1 MNISNLDK
9 VIIMSEDNESELT
22 KIYNFIINY
31 STKTLSEL
39 PLNSISWDKLDVY
52 IDLRQRGK
60 IVEESDDKTL
70 IIKEKNKKSTLVLVI
85 NENEKINFKYILEKL
100 QQARNMNIEL
110 VISIVD
116 KYGDVTYYNL
126 SEIKMTK

>member
-1 MNISNLDK
+1 
-9 VIIMSEDNESELT
+9 
-22 KIYNFIINY
+22 
-31 STKTLSEL
+31 
-39 PLNSISWDKLDVY
+39 
-52 IDLRQRGK
+52 
-60 IVEESDDKTL
+60 KTL

>member
-1 MNISNLDK
+1 MNISNLNK

-22 KIYNFIINY
+22 RIYNFIINY
-31 STKTLSEL
+31 STETLNEL
-39 PLNSISWDKLDVY
+39 PLSSISWDTLDVY

-60 IVEESDDKTL
+60 IVEEGNDKTL
-70 IIKEKNKKSTLVLVI
+70 IIKEKNKKSTLVLII
-85 NENEKINFKYILEKL
+85 NESDKINFKYILEKL
-100 QQARNMNIEL
+100 QQARNMNVEL

-126 SEIKMTK
+126 SEIKMIK